1 MVNLILAGILL
12 QASVGYNAEF
22 KPGDVILVKVYRHP
36 EYSDTFLVDVDTTI
50 YLPLIGTIKV
60 AHLTARELKDTLYVR
75 FSEFLKRPE
84 IDVVPLFRINIL
96 GQVRR
101 PGVYNITSA
110 TKLTDAI
117 ALAGGLMPDADPK
130 RAIIRRGSKVI
141 KINIDKA
148 ITKEKTAYD
157 IGLRSGDIIYIPRKR
172 FRLSLRTVYTILSS
186 VSLLILIIDRL
197 NSG

>member
-1 MVNLILAGILL
+1 MLSLVFATLLIQGVV
-12 QASVGYNAEF
+12 SYNAEF

-60 AHLTARELKDTLYVR
+60 SHLTAPELRDTLYKK
-75 FSEFLKRPE
+75 FSQFIKRPE
-84 IDVVPLFRINIL
+84 IDVIPLFKINIL
-96 GQVRR
+96 GEVRR

-110 TKLTDAI
+110 TKVTDAI
-117 ALAGGLMPDADPK
+117 ALAGGLTPDADPK

-148 ITKEKTAYD
+148 ITTEKTAYD
-157 IGLRSGDIIYIPRKR
+157 VGLRSGDIIYIPRKR
-172 FRLSLRTVYTILSS
+172 IRLSLSTIYTILSS
-186 VSLLILIIDRL
+186 ISLIILIIDRL
-197 NSG
+197 SR

>member
-1 MVNLILAGILL
+1 MVNIILAGLL
-12 QASVGYNAEF
+12 MQAAVGYNAEF

-60 AHLTARELKDTLYVR
+60 SHLTARDLKDTLYAR

-96 GQVRR
+96 GEVRR

-130 RAIIRRGSKVI
+130 HAIIRRGSEVI

-172 FRLSLRTVYTILSS
+172 FRLSLRTVYTVLSS
-186 VSLLILIIDRL
+186 ISLLILIIDRL
-197 NSG
+197 NKG

>member
-1 MVNLILAGILL
+1 MTNIILAGILM
-12 QASVGYNAEF
+12 QVVVGYSAEF

-60 AHLTARELKDTLYVR
+60 AHLTARELKDTLYTK

-117 ALAGGLMPDADPK
+117 ALAGGLMTDADPR

-141 KINIDKA
+141 KINIDEA
-148 ITKEKTAYD
+148 ITKEKTAYN

-172 FRLSLRTVYTILSS
+172 FRLSLSTIYTILSS
-186 VSLLILIIDRL
+186 ISILILIIDRL
-197 NSG
+197 NG

>member
-1 MVNLILAGILL
+1 MTNIILAGILM
-12 QASVGYNAEF
+12 QVVVGYSAEF

-60 AHLTARELKDTLYVR
+60 AHLTARELKDTLYTK
-75 FSEFLKRPE
+75 FSEFLKQPE

-117 ALAGGLMPDADPK
+117 ALAGGLMTDADPR

-141 KINIDKA
+141 KINIDEA
-148 ITKEKTAYD
+148 ITKEKTAYN

-172 FRLSLRTVYTILSS
+172 FRLSLSTIYTILSS
-186 VSLLILIIDRL
+186 ISILILIIDRL
-197 NSG
+197 NG

>member
-1 MVNLILAGILL
+1 MLSLLIATLL
-12 QASVGYNAEF
+12 MQGVVSYNAEF

-60 AHLTARELKDTLYVR
+60 AHLTAPELRDTLYER
-75 FSEFLKRPE
+75 FSQFLKRPE
-84 IDVVPLFRINIL
+84 IDVIPLFKINIL

-110 TKLTDAI
+110 TKVTDAI
-117 ALAGGLMPDADPK
+117 ALAGGLTPDADPK

-141 KINIDKA
+141 KVNIDKA
-148 ITKEKTAYD
+148 ITTEQTAYD

-172 FRLSLRTVYTILSS
+172 IRLSLSTIYTILSS
-186 VSLLILIIDRL
+186 ISLLILIIDRL
-197 NSG
+197 NR